1 VALRS
6 QAILPRHARPATW
19 PLFGPTPAHRP
30 GLLVFPRAL
39 GPWSPESARGGRP
52 TPTPAPGRGRRGL
65 AGRCVYPRCGCPGT
79 PGRGGAEGTGR
90 VRRGTRSLALPGR
103 PRPARPS
110 LPTPRTGPSLQ
121 PPPSPYLAAQ
131 CTPRPEGSSA
141 SPGAAAA
148 LRPPRCRSL
157 SAPLPPPATKRT
169 QLDPADPA
177 GPGAPSLPAA
187 EPSSPPPSPPPPA
200 RPRAPACDPR
210 RRPSRAAPAS
220 ARSPPALL
228 PGCRDAA
235 QGPAQPGA
243 RGAGD
248 PPGSPSQASGKRRLG
263 ASSRNPL

>member
-1 VALRS
+1 M
-6 QAILPRHARPATW
+6 
-19 PLFGPTPAHRP
+19 
-30 GLLVFPRAL
+30 FPRASVL
-39 GPWSPESARGGRP
+39 GPRCLPAEGAPPPRQPEAEGGE
-52 TPTPAPGRGRRGL
+52 GSQEG
-65 AGRCVYPRCGCPGT
+65 VYPRCGCLGT
-79 PGRGGAEGTGR
+79 AGRAGAEGTSR
-90 VRRGTRSLALPGR
+90 VRRGMRSLALPGR
-103 PRPARPS
+103 PRPVHPS
-110 LPTPRTGPSLQ
+110 LPTLPTGPSLQ

-187 EPSSPPPSPPPPA
+187 EPTPPPLSPPPPPPA
-200 RPRAPACDPR
+200 RPRAPACDLR

-235 QGPAQPGA
+235 QGPAHPGA
-243 RGAGD
+243 RGAGY
-248 PPGSPSQASGKRRLG
+248 PPGSPGQA
-263 ASSRNPL
+263 